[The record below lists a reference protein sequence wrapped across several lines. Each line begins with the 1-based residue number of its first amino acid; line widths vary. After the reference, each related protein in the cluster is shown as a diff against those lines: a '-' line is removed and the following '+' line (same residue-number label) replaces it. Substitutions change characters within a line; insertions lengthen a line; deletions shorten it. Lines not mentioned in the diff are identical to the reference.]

1 MKTILFSFSN
11 ERNFQE
17 TKINASEIFATKN
30 RIIIKQIE
38 ILSFVDVKKPSGD
51 CSGFEFYPP

>member
-17 TKINASEIFATKN
+17 TKIKASEIFAARN

-38 ILSFVDVKKPSGD
+38 ILIFVDAKKPPG
-51 CSGFEFYPP
+51 SGFEFYPP

>member
-17 TKINASEIFATKN
+17 TKIKASEIFAEKSNNNKTDRN
-30 RIIIKQIE
+30 
-38 ILSFVDVKKPSGD
+38 L
-51 CSGFEFYPP
+51 EFRRR